1 MESCAQYC
9 ILGTPWSLCLDYQL
23 EDVGHSERSTKLKLG
38 DEVGSEGQALTK
50 TEWRRSL
57 NARRRHLYK
66 VERAKKA
73 GLEEV
78 DNSAQSLEEISTQ
91 RTDLIVIKLAAGLV
105 ISTF

>member
-1 MESCAQYC
+1 M
-9 ILGTPWSLCLDYQL
+9 
-23 EDVGHSERSTKLKLG
+23 GHTERSTKLKLG

-66 VERAKKA
+66 VEKAKKA
-73 GLEEV
+73 GLGEEV
-78 DNSAQSLEEISTQ
+78 DNSTQSHEEISSL